1 MPAPGPAT
9 PSSISPARAWLLAIR
24 PRTLPASVA
33 PVVLA
38 TGMAASRG
46 VADFLPALAAL
57 VAALLIQIGTNLAN
71 DVFDHRKG
79 GDTAER
85 VGPTRVVQAGL
96 LPEAAVWRATLLVL
110 GLALLVGAYL
120 VWVGGLPILVVGILS
135 LLCAVAY
142 TGGPYPLAYHGL
154 GDLFVFV
161 FFGWVAVAGTYWVQ
175 AHAFQADLLVAGSGI
190 GALIT
195 AILVVNNLR
204 DRETDAMAG
213 KRTQAVRLGVARTR
227 MQFVALLLIG
237 AAAPLVGVLFFGWTP
252 WTLLAWTSGS
262 LFFLPLSRVLTFQQ
276 PAELNPALGAAAR
289 GVAWYAGL
297 MAAGFMAG
305 AVRAGVV
312 TF

>member
-1 MPAPGPAT
+1 M
-9 PSSISPARAWLLAIR
+9 SPARAWLLAVR
-24 PRTLPASVA
+24 PRTFPAAVA
-33 PVVLA
+33 PVVVG

-85 VGPTRVVQAGL
+85 IGPTRVVQAGL
-96 LPEAAVWRATLLVL
+96 LPEAQVWRATLVVL
-110 GLALLVGAYL
+110 GLALLVGVYL
-120 VWVGGLPILVVGILS
+120 VWVGGLPILVIGILS
-135 LLCAVAY
+135 LVCAVAY

-154 GDLFVFV
+154 GDLFVFI

-175 AHAFQADLLVAGSGI
+175 ALTFEADLLVAGTGM

-213 KRTQAVRLGVARTR
+213 KRTQAVRLGVGGSRV
-227 MQFVALLLIG
+227 QFVGLLVVG
-237 AAAPLVGVLFFGWTP
+237 AGAPLVGILFFGWSG
-252 WTLLAWTSGS
+252 WTLLSWTSGS
-262 LFFLPLSRVLTFQQ
+262 LFFLPLSRVLTFEN
-276 PAELNPALGAAAR
+276 PAELNPALGATAR
-289 GVAWYAGL
+289 GVAWYGGL
-297 MAAGFMAG
+297 LAAGFLAG

-312 TF
+312 TL